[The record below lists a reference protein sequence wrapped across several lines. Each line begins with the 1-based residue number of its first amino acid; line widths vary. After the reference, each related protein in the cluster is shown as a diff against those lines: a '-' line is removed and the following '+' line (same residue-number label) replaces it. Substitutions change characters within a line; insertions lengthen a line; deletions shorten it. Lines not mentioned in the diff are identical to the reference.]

1 MNDVECEIGNKRQLL
16 FYIFKPPEAIYYN
29 AFDDPYDDG
38 EVVLACVEQIGEA
51 VHKDLYNPNLY
62 KLDDY
67 IGLNIVVPG
76 KDGR

>member
-38 EVVLACVEQIGEA
+38 EVVLACVE
-51 VHKDLYNPNLY
+51 
-62 KLDDY
+62 
-67 IGLNIVVPG
+67 
-76 KDGR
+76 